1 MLRKALFQFNRK
13 AKCLILMLSF
23 SIAMVTPTFAALSSP
38 SKLHRKISLEKRKL
52 GSITKQI
59 ANFEKKL
66 ERTNQE
72 YLKINERKNGLEKE
86 LYDLKRKVYDSL
98 SSLTEGKKKVKHLLT
113 TYVVNMMGGGDDAA
127 ELLTKKILID
137 GLKKEIK
144 EYDTQIAKTQAVQSG
159 LKLVEKSLKK
169 YSEQQSL
176 LMDVI
181 SSLEGQKKESA
192 EDYLSSKEKY
202 EGYLAQWQK
211 VKVKKTRTSETGA
224 LRSELG
230 TFLPPIEKHTKLDF
244 KKKGVTFYFD
254 QKTLP
259 VLAARK
265 GKVIHKGSLA
275 PYGNVIMIDHGN
287 ETISVCFGDFGP
299 KVRKGMKVKAGQI
312 IGYTSRKNQRQ
323 GKLYFEVRKKDK
335 AQPTIHL
342 LDDKALA
349 STGSYSKKS

>member
-1 MLRKALFQFNRK
+1 MLKEA
-13 AKCLILMLSF
+13 F
-23 SIAMVTPTFAALSSP
+23 SIFLTLSIFGLFSSSISYAALSSP
-38 SKLHRKISLEKRKL
+38 AKIHKKISLEKKNL
-52 GSITKQI
+52 STITQQI
-59 ANFEKKL
+59 ARFEKKL

-86 LYDLKRKVYDSL
+86 LYTLKNKIYNSL
-98 SSLTEGKKKVKHLLT
+98 NMLNEDKKKVKQLLT
-113 TYVVNMMGGGDDAA
+113 TYVVNMMGKEEEAA
-127 ELLTKKILID
+127 ELLTHKILITQ
-137 GLKKEIK
+137 LKKELK
-144 EYDTQIAKTQAVQSG
+144 DYEGQIAQTEAVQES
-159 LKLVEKSLKK
+159 LKLVEKSMKK
-169 YSEQQSL
+169 YSEQQGVL
-176 LMDVI
+176 LDVI
-181 SSLEGQKKESA
+181 STLEGQKKERA
-192 EDYLSSKEKY
+192 QDYLKSKEKY

-211 VKVKKTRTSETGA
+211 VKVQKTRTSKTGA
-224 LRSELG
+224 LRSQLG

-259 VLAARK
+259 VLAPRR

-299 KVRKGMKVKAGQI
+299 KVKKGMSVKAGQI
-312 IGYTSRKNQRQ
+312 IGYTSRRNNRE

-349 STGSYSKKS
+349 STGSYSNKS